1 MSKVIL
7 PIAAALA
14 ALSTAA
20 ASDKASATAPQEADV
35 TTTVPAAVPVR
46 AGQPNML
53 VTAGEDLLG
62 LVVSKNE
69 DGTVVAD
76 HYSHVSHGSHG
87 SHTSHYS
94 SRY

>member
-14 ALSTAA
+14 ALSTVAA
-20 ASDKASATAPQEADV
+20 PDLTSAATPHDTDATAMAPSTRSDQ
-35 TTTVPAAVPVR
+35 
-46 AGQPNML
+46 AGRPNML

-62 LVVSKNE
+62 LIVTKSKN
-69 DGTVVAD
+69 GTVLAD
-76 HYSHVSHGSHG
+76 HYSHVSHASHA
-87 SHTSHYS
+87 SHHSHYS